1 MADDL
6 LVIVPCGSAKIW
18 KKHPDRGPT
27 PARDAYIG
35 SPFKVNREF
44 AERHADRWVI
54 LSAKYGFIDPDYVI
68 PESYEVTFTRRST
81 NPIAYE
87 RLAEQVREQGLGRYA
102 RIIGLGGKDYRA
114 AIRAAFDGLDARL
127 EFPTA
132 GMKLGESLGFLK
144 SYDPRGEGD
153 AAAFSGADPHG

>member
-1 MADDL
+1 MPDDL

-27 PARDAYIG
+27 PARDAYVG

-54 LSAKYGFIDPDYVI
+54 LSAKYGFIDPDFTI
-68 PESYEVTFTRRST
+68 PESYEVTFKRRAT

-87 RLAEQVREQGLGRYA
+87 RLAEQVREQGLDRYA
-102 RIIGLGGKDYRA
+102 RIIGLGGADYRA
-114 AIRAAFDGLDARL
+114 AIRAAFDGLDASL

-132 GMKLGESLGFLK
+132 GMGLGESLGFLK
-144 SYDPRGEGD
+144 SYDPWGEGE
-153 AAAFSGADPHG
+153 AAASSGAAPHG

>member
-18 KKHPDRGPT
+18 KKHPNRGPT
-27 PARDAYIG
+27 PARDVYIG

-54 LSAKYGFIDPDYVI
+54 LSAKYGFINPDFLI
-68 PESYEVTFTRRST
+68 PESYEVTFKRRST
-81 NPIAYE
+81 NPISTE
-87 RLAEQVREQGLGRYA
+87 RLAEQVRAMGLGRYA
-102 RIIGLGGKDYRA
+102 RIIGLGGVDYRA

-132 GMKLGESLGFLK
+132 GMGLGESLGFLK
-144 SYDPRGEGD
+144 VYDPRGEG
-153 AAAFSGADPHG
+153 G